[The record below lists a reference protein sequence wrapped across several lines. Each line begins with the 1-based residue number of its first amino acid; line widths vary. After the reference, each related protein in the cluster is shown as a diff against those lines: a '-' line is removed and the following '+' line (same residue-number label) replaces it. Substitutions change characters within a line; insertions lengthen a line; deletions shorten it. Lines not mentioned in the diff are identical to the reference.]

1 MSKICAPSNIAP
13 SSTEE
18 TSSPS
23 KGSDAGQRE
32 PIQKKSCGGE
42 GIIQSIADRLLS
54 DRDVAARYKVE
65 KQTIW
70 RWARTSSS
78 FPKPFK
84 IEGTAR
90 WSENELDEHDRKLK
104 EARR

>member
-18 TSSPS
+18 TSSPY
-23 KGSDAGQRE
+23 KGSDAGHLE
-32 PIQKKSCGGE
+32 PIQKKSCRCE
-42 GIIQSIADRLLS
+42 GINKSFADHLLS
-54 DRDVAARYKVE
+54 DRDVAGRYKVE

-90 WSENELDEHDRKLK
+90 WSGNELDEHDRKLK